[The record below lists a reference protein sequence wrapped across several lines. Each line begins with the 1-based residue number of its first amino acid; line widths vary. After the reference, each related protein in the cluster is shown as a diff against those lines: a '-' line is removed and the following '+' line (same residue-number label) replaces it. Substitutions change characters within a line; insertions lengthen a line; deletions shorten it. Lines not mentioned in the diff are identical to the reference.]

1 MAIKDQ
7 CEQCKKYNSTC
18 IENIE
23 FNGQSCDHYIK
34 RINLEKKTNQV
45 IHDNANFNQQEKAS
59 CPQIDYPNP
68 NDNIHGWLGFL
79 LFPLVLV
86 VW

>member
-23 FNGQSCDHYIK
+23 LMGSHVTI
-34 RINLEKKTNQV
+34 I
-45 IHDNANFNQQEKAS
+45 
-59 CPQIDYPNP
+59 
-68 NDNIHGWLGFL
+68 
-79 LFPLVLV
+79 
-86 VW
+86 

>member
-34 RINLEKKTNQV
+34 RINLEKKNKSSHT
-45 IHDNANFNQQEKAS
+45 
-59 CPQIDYPNP
+59 
-68 NDNIHGWLGFL
+68 
-79 LFPLVLV
+79 
-86 VW
+86 

>member
-45 IHDNANFNQQEKAS
+45 IMTM
-59 CPQIDYPNP
+59 QISINRKK
-68 NDNIHGWLGFL
+68 HRALK
-79 LFPLVLV
+79 
-86 VW
+86 

>member
-34 RINLEKKTNQV
+34 RINLEKKTN
-45 IHDNANFNQQEKAS
+45 
-59 CPQIDYPNP
+59 
-68 NDNIHGWLGFL
+68 
-79 LFPLVLV
+79 
-86 VW
+86 

>member
-34 RINLEKKTNQV
+34 RINLEKKTNLFELG
-45 IHDNANFNQQEKAS
+45 ALSLEKNF
-59 CPQIDYPNP
+59 
-68 NDNIHGWLGFL
+68 GFQ
-79 LFPLVLV
+79 
-86 VW
+86 

>member
-23 FNGQSCDHYIK
+23 FNGQSCDQYK
-34 RINLEKKTNQV
+34 FGEKNKSSHT
-45 IHDNANFNQQEKAS
+45 
-59 CPQIDYPNP
+59 
-68 NDNIHGWLGFL
+68 
-79 LFPLVLV
+79 
-86 VW
+86 